1 VGTNPVAIAETP
13 NSQKLYVANQGDNTV
28 SGFNTIDR
36 SARTINGSFNAPVW
50 LIARSDSQRLYVLNG
65 NGVVSTIDTTSTAG
79 PDSVID
85 ASITAPGAAYMLYD
99 GNLNRLYVPGGTQ
112 LTMLDVSQSMP
123 TQVPGSPT
131 TVPTVQPGSRTA
143 AGDPCAAT
151 AAQALNTVAV
161 TSLPDG
167 SRAYVGSYYEDLSN
181 NICPQVTVIDNVSNT
196 IKSQIAIPGFPAFD
210 TFCTVS
216 PTSRSPG
223 FRLMMAAAGDSS
235 RAYLSSCDGGNV
247 NIIDT
252 TTDSYISNLPAPAG
266 SRLQNPPQSPVFLI
280 AGP

>member
-1 VGTNPVAIAETP
+1 
-13 NSQKLYVANQGDNTV
+13 
-28 SGFNTIDR
+28 
-36 SARTINGSFNAPVW
+36 
-50 LIARSDSQRLYVLNG
+50 
-65 NGVVSTIDTTSTAG
+65 
-79 PDSVID
+79 VID

-99 GNLNRLYVPGGTQ
+99 GNLNRLYIPGGTQ

-123 TQVPGSPT
+123 TAIPGTPIA
-131 TVPTVQPGSRTA
+131 VPTVQPTSRTS
-143 AGDPCAAT
+143 GDPCSAT
-151 AAQALNTVAV
+151 APATLNTVAV

-196 IKSQIAIPGFPAFD
+196 VKSKFAIPGFPAFD
-210 TFCTVS
+210 TFCS
-216 PTSRSPG
+216 ASR
-223 FRLMMAAAGDSS
+223 FRLMMASAGDSS

-252 TTDSYISNLPAPAG
+252 TTDSYVSNLPAPAG

>member
-1 VGTNPVAIAETP
+1 
-13 NSQKLYVANQGDNTV
+13 
-28 SGFNTIDR
+28 
-36 SARTINGSFNAPVW
+36 
-50 LIARSDSQRLYVLNG
+50 
-65 NGVVSTIDTTSTAG
+65 
-79 PDSVID
+79 
-85 ASITAPGAAYMLYD
+85 
-99 GNLNRLYVPGGTQ
+99 
-112 LTMLDVSQSMP
+112 MLDVSQSIP
-123 TQVPGSPT
+123 TQIPGSPT
-131 TVPTVQPGSRTA
+131 TIPTVHPGSRTA

-151 AAQALNTVAV
+151 TAATLNTVAI

-181 NICPQVTVIDNVSNT
+181 NICPQVTVIDNVSNS

-216 PTSRSPG
+216 PTSRSPR

-252 TTDSYISNLPAPAG
+252 TTDSYIGNLLAPAG
-266 SRLQNPPQSPVFLI
+266 SRVQNPPQNPVFLI